1 MKPLPHLY
9 DVQIRGGAAGY
20 ATLRAEGLPDLRAA
34 APRDFDGPGDAWSP
48 EHLMLAAVESCFLL
62 TLRSVAR
69 ASKLEFTSLELAGQG
84 TVDRKE
90 GVTRFTEIVLRPRL
104 KVPAGTDMDRARRV
118 LEKSEKTC
126 LISASLTTPI
136 RLEPE
141 IATAD

>member
-9 DVQIRGGAAGY
+9 DVQISGGATGY
-20 ATLRAEGLPDLRAA
+20 VTLRAEGLADLRAE

-48 EHLMLAAVESCFLL
+48 EHLMLAAVEACFLL
-62 TLRSVAR
+62 TLRSVAK

-104 KVPAGTDMDRARRV
+104 KVPAGTDMERARRV
-118 LEKSEKTC
+118 LEKSEKAC
-126 LISASLTTPI
+126 LISASLATPI

-141 IATAD
+141 IATD

>member
-9 DVQIRGGAAGY
+9 DVQISGGATGY
-20 ATLRAEGLPDLRAA
+20 ATLRAEGLADLRAE

-90 GVTRFTEIVLRPRL
+90 GVTRFTEIILRPRL